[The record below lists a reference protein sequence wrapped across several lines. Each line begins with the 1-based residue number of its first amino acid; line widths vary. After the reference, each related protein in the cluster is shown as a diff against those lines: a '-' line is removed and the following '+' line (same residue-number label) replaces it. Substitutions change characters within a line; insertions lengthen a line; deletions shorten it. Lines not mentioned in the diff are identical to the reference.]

1 VASAQDPAARPAPEV
16 RRVPPFLG
24 QRRRPATPDTATRA
38 MDPADPAGAAPQPS
52 NVQGAPVPGMPKQ
65 EPAAH
70 ARPQEVEDA
79 AIEGEGNVGAPLP
92 SPALTRRDDARMQ
105 AMSNRREANQY
116 LVEIHKKFAL
126 AFACFVFVLVGAP
139 IALRVPRG
147 GVGLTL
153 GVSFG
158 IFGLYYVG
166 LISGE
171 SLADRNILAPN
182 VAMWATNALML
193 AIGLVLAMRM
203 GSETGSQRGGGGFA
217 ELVTRIQYA
226 MSLRGKR

>member
-1 VASAQDPAARPAPEV
+1 MG
-16 RRVPPFLG
+16 L
-24 QRRRPATPDTATRA
+24 
-38 MDPADPAGAAPQPS
+38 PADTQAPS
-52 NVQGAPVPGMPKQ
+52 ALGEPVPGMPKPEGPSGARRQ
-65 EPAAH
+65 EMQTTVDVDGNAVAPMPSAA
-70 ARPQEVEDA
+70 
-79 AIEGEGNVGAPLP
+79 LM
-92 SPALTRRDDARMQ
+92 RRDDARLQ

-139 IALRVPRG
+139 IALRFPRG

-153 GVSFG
+153 GVSFA

-171 SLADRNILAPN
+171 SLADRDILAPN

-193 AIGLVLAMRM
+193 AIGLVLALRM
-203 GSETGSQRGGGGFA
+203 GSEGGSQRGSGGFA

-226 MSLRGKR
+226 MSLRSNR